1 MAVYQILY
9 RRDIPAQLRAFEGRR
24 PVSQPLD
31 ERFQQAID
39 RLAMEEGLEGSDDY
53 LDQWQWSEKRE
64 RPGSAGEILAALAR
78 ELEAE
83 FAHLLKGGQ

>member
-1 MAVYQILY
+1 MALYQILY
-9 RRDIPAQLRAFEGRR
+9 WREIPAQLRAFEGRR
-24 PVSQPLD
+24 PVSKPLD

-64 RPGSAGEILAALAR
+64 RPGTADEILAALAR

-83 FAHLLKGGQ
+83 FAHLLEGGQ

>member
-1 MAVYQILY
+1 MALYQILY
-9 RRDIPAQLRAFEGRR
+9 WREIPAQLRAFEGRR
-24 PVSQPLD
+24 PVSKPLD

-64 RPGSAGEILAALAR
+64 RPGTADEILAALAR

-83 FAHLLKGGQ
+83 FAHLLAGGQ

>member
-1 MAVYQILY
+1 MALYQILY
-9 RRDIPAQLRAFEGRR
+9 WREIPAQLRAFEGRR

-39 RLAMEEGLEGSDDY
+39 RLAMEEGPEGSDDY

-64 RPGSAGEILAALAR
+64 RPGTADEILAALAR

-83 FAHLLKGGQ
+83 FAHLLAGGQ